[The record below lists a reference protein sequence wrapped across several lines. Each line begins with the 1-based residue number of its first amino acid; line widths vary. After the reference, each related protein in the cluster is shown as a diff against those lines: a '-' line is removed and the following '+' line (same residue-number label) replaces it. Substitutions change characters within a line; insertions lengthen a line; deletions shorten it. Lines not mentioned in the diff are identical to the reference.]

1 MSRVF
6 VLLLDG
12 VVEWVIAKTLLD
24 SLYTDKIKNKSKY
37 GFANGLIIYII
48 VAAIQLIFDNAFV
61 YIPLFLVANM
71 IWLFLEYKIEYY
83 KIIGF
88 SLSLTFLMVISETAF
103 FSSLFFETLESLN
116 NLMSMD
122 FQTLASGKLLYF
134 CLSRIFRFCI
144 QKLRKEK
151 SKNFQYVLI
160 IAPLLIL
167 VVICINVTKIYV
179 SGNIDHTVIKNI
191 FSVVFPIVMV
201 IAITASV
208 LHERRKKDID
218 EIPIEFVREAQ
229 EGTSAEYLKV
239 LQKQN
244 EELAKK
250 VHDEKNHLYIIKNLK
265 SKEEIEEYIDGILEE
280 INSQKVAIRTKNP
293 VLDILLHKYAVL
305 CDGQDIKYSFKTQT
319 ANLDFMADNDIVSL
333 VDNLLENAVEA
344 TSKSEDRVINF
355 SIARNNNFYI
365 VKCFNTFKIDPVQKN
380 GRFISV
386 KNNEYHGFGTEIIE
400 SVVKAYNGFSDVTID
415 KEEKTFDYTIM
426 LPVKI

>member
-1 MSRVF
+1 MSHIF

-24 SLYTDKIKNKSKY
+24 SLYTDKIKSKGKY
-37 GFANGLIIYII
+37 SFIYGLIIYIV
-48 VAAIQLIFDNAFV
+48 VALSQLFFKSAFV
-61 YIPLFLVANM
+61 YIALFLAANM
-71 IWLFLEYKIEYY
+71 LWMFIDYKIEYY
-83 KIIGF
+83 KVF
-88 SLSLTFLMVISETAF
+88 SFALTLTILMVTSETAF
-103 FSSLFFETLESLN
+103 FSSLFFETLESFN
-116 NLMSMD
+116 NLLSMD

-134 CLSRIFRFCI
+134 CLSRVFRFCI

-151 SKNFQYVLI
+151 SSNFHYVLI
-160 IAPLLIL
+160 IAPMLIL
-167 VVICINVTKIYV
+167 VVLCINTTKVFLTGTVDY
-179 SGNIDHTVIKNI
+179 NIIKNI
-191 FSVVFPIVMV
+191 FSVSLPVVMV
-201 IAITASV
+201 IVITASV

-280 INSQKVAIRTKNP
+280 INSQKAAIRTKNP

-355 SIARNNNFYI
+355 SIAKNNNFYI

-380 GRFISV
+380 GKFISV
-386 KNNEYHGFGTEIIE
+386 KNNEYHGFGTEIIG

-426 LPVKI
+426 LPVRI

>member
-1 MSRVF
+1 MSHIF

-12 VVEWVIAKTLLD
+12 IVEWVIAKTLLD
-24 SLYTDKIKNKSKY
+24 SLYTDKIKSKGKY
-37 GFANGLIIYII
+37 SFIYGLIIYIV
-48 VAAIQLIFDNAFV
+48 VALSQLFIKSAFV
-61 YIPLFLVANM
+61 YIVLFLAANM
-71 IWLFLEYKIEYY
+71 LWMFIDYKIEYY
-83 KIIGF
+83 KVFGF
-88 SLSLTFLMVISETAF
+88 ALTLTILMVTSETAF
-103 FSSLFFETLESLN
+103 FSSLFFETLESFN
-116 NLMSMD
+116 NLLSMD

-134 CLSRIFRFCI
+134 CLSRVFRFCI

-151 SKNFQYVLI
+151 SSNFHYVLI
-160 IAPLLIL
+160 IAPMLIL
-167 VVICINVTKIYV
+167 VVLCINTTKVFLTGTVDY
-179 SGNIDHTVIKNI
+179 NIIKNI
-191 FSVVFPIVMV
+191 FSVSLPVVMV
-201 IAITASV
+201 IVITASV

-280 INSQKVAIRTKNP
+280 INSQKAAIRTKNP

-355 SIARNNNFYI
+355 SIAKNNNFYI

-380 GRFISV
+380 GKFISV

-426 LPVKI
+426 LPVRI